1 MKPEA
6 ALCLDTAGLL
16 DLQSDPGSESVPVQ
30 VSFGLLRS
38 VGPVGPVGPV
48 VLLQGSV
55 LSETRIWTLIL
66 SL

>member
-38 VGPVGPVGPV
+38 VGPVGPV

>member
-38 VGPVGPVGPV
+38 VGPVGPV

-55 LSETRIWTLIL
+55 LCETRIWTLIL